1 MWHLLINRYV
11 NAHTMNGKTINA
23 ERANEDLIKLY
34 EEFHKILGPYASD
47 HNVLDKVYSIILE
60 YENEGMRGFAALDLS
75 G

>member
-1 MWHLLINRYV
+1 
-11 NAHTMNGKTINA
+11 MNGKTISV

-34 EEFHKILGPYASD
+34 EEFHKLLGPYASD
-47 HNVLDKVYSIILE
+47 HNVLSKLHSIILE